1 MVNPVPVAPTLDD
14 ATDLTIAMDLSGPF
28 ESRHVPPIS
37 ASLISDNRY
46 RRRILKFVEAVRPQH
61 GASES
66 SRGLL
71 DVAFTSIQT
80 LQDTIAHLSLSTY
93 PPECAGAESLKCLRL
108 LRVLFGADQPR
119 SAQVRARSK
128 PYVVRRYR

>member
-66 SRGLL
+66 SR
-71 DVAFTSIQT
+71 
-80 LQDTIAHLSLSTY
+80 
-93 PPECAGAESLKCLRL
+93 
-108 LRVLFGADQPR
+108 VLFGADQPR